1 MWFRVV
7 RERNG
12 VRVLGCYV
20 RDTIDQKSSDTR
32 KDEHWRHIWSPT
44 IPSKQSGGSRE
55 RPAFLGGNVNK
66 NELLE
71 EAIKQGL
78 RIRFEK
84 LGMELS
90 AQMMDMFQHQA
101 KQIVA
106 ETVLDVFR
114 CVNFDN
120 FGQTLTITVKLPE
133 GKK

>member
-1 MWFRVV
+1 
-7 RERNG
+7 
-12 VRVLGCYV
+12 
-20 RDTIDQKSSDTR
+20 
-32 KDEHWRHIWSPT
+32 
-44 IPSKQSGGSRE
+44 
-55 RPAFLGGNVNK
+55 
-66 NELLE
+66 
-71 EAIKQGL
+71 
-78 RIRFEK
+78 
-84 LGMELS
+84 MELS